1 MSKIVAIFELSGFT
15 EKNYDDIVAEL
26 KAAGGFPNEN
36 RPSHAAFQKG
46 DKWCVID
53 VWNSEAALME
63 FGQKTLFPIFGK
75 LGLTPQ
81 PPQIFPLHHFLCTN
95 AEEFISA

>member
-1 MSKIVAIFELSGFT
+1 MSKIIVISELSGFT
-15 EKNYDDIVAEL
+15 KKNYDDVVAEL
-26 KAAGGFPNEN
+26 KATGSFLNEN

-53 VWNSEAALME
+53 VWNSEADFME
-63 FGQKTLFPIFGK
+63 FGEKTLFPIFGK

-81 PPQIFPLHHFLCTN
+81 PPQIFPVHHFIGAN